1 MTPLEQQLEDAG
13 YDASELL
20 CMDGYHDCIVGIV
33 NRIGQPPII
42 CYDTTKVIASLVSDG
57 MTEEE
62 AEEYFNFNQLGAWIG
77 INTPCFLT
85 PLTLE
90 QPLQ

>member
-1 MTPLEQQLEDAG
+1 
-13 YDASELL
+13 
-20 CMDGYHDCIVGIV
+20 V
-33 NRIGQPPII
+33 N
-42 CYDTTKVIASLVSDG
+42 DG

-77 INTPCFLT
+77 ENTPCFLT